1 MTDGFIVLG
10 LLAIL
15 FAIIAGR
22 ARRRVG
28 MPVIGRVFAT
38 LIIGFAIVVLVLW
51 VANTH

>member
-28 MPVIGRVFAT
+28 MPVNGRVFAT
-38 LIIGFAIVVLVLW
+38 LITGFAIVVLVLW
-51 VANTH
+51 VASTH